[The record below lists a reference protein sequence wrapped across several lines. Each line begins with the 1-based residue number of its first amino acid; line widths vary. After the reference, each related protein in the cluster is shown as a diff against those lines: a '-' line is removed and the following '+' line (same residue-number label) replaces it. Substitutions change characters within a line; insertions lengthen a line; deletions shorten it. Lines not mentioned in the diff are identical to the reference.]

1 MQLFSNPQLHRAQSL
16 YTKTKLYRANATE
29 DQYRESDLFIYTEVP
44 LLYIH
49 INIHTYSWNL
59 CDGNTKIT
67 LSKQISLQA
76 VYGALQERFSNEE
89 LFSSYFHT
97 FKALSF
103 TSIHLFSILENC
115 CTFTSRVVHSRRK
128 LCRKRIFCDRISN

>member
-1 MQLFSNPQLHRAQSL
+1 MLLLQDSTPDAIIVQSSAPQSTIIIHQIQEDHLGPSL
-16 YTKTKLYRANATE
+16 
-29 DQYRESDLFIYTEVP
+29 YRESDLFIYTEVP

-67 LSKQISLQA
+67 LSKPISLQT
-76 VYGALQERFSNEE
+76 VYYGALQERFSNEE

-97 FKALSF
+97 FKALSS

-115 CTFTSRVVHSRRK
+115 CTFISRVVHSRRK
-128 LCRKRIFCDRISN
+128 LRR